1 MAVSVKNINDMF
13 GKDVFTSK
21 GYYAGKVKDLEF
33 DLSRFKIRALIVEAS
48 KDSILASMI
57 GGKRGIIVPYPLI
70 LAIGDIVIIKHVI
83 PSGTPAE
90 GEITEAE
97 AGLEKV

>member
-1 MAVSVKNINDMF
+1 MAVTVKNVNDMF

-33 DLSRFKIRALIVEAS
+33 DLSRFKIRALIIEAS

-57 GGKRGIIVPYPLI
+57 GGKRGIIVPYPLV
-70 LAIGDIVIIKHVI
+70 LAVGDIVIIKHVI
-83 PSGTPAE
+83 PSGTPSE
-90 GEITEAE
+90 GEITQAE